1 MTGLFSLIKARVAV
15 DTPSPALKQM
25 PTTVALLVAVLF
37 CLLLPQEL
45 ISEPLAILG
54 SVLLIALATGLS
66 FYFGSVQRATRW
78 TLLVPGI
85 SLFAIGVLREGSN
98 GIGSIFSALIVL
110 PVVWIA
116 AEEGRR
122 WVVVSTAGTFF
133 ALMLPYLIEWKL
145 PVDDSET
152 IRGIFSPAVFGI
164 AAAIINELSRQ
175 GRQQLASIKRL
186 AQEGEEMLVQS
197 LAVASR
203 LKENELQLHAADRL
217 TRSVLDSVTEQS
229 VIGTD
234 LTGLIDVWNPG
245 AAAMLG
251 LSPADTQGKRFVF
264 DFHVESELEDRAR
277 TLNYPAGATVLNPGF
292 SALVESARLGRAEV
306 REWTYVREDGST
318 VSVSVAVTPRIDDEG
333 ETVGYIF
340 VATDVT
346 QALEVARLKDEF
358 VGLISHELRTPL
370 SSILGYLE
378 LMRDDDESPLSGEQL
393 QYLGVAERNAH
404 RLLRLVGDLLFTA
417 QVSSGKFPLDISQVS
432 LNEVVTAAVLSARPV
447 ANAAGVT
454 LVLDCPDDPITVRG
468 DTVRLGQGCDNLI
481 SNALKFTPQGG
492 VVTVSLSS
500 SSDDAIITV
509 RDTGI
514 GIPAAE
520 LDQLYAR
527 FFRASTATRNAVP
540 GVGLG
545 LTITKAIVTAHLG
558 ELDVQSEEGV
568 GTAFIMSLP
577 LAKVPVG
584 A

>member
-1 MTGLFSLIKARVAV
+1 MTSLYNAIKERVAV
-15 DTPSPALKQM
+15 DAPSPALKQM
-25 PTTVALLVAVLF
+25 PTTVAFLVAVL
-37 CLLLPQEL
+37 LSILLPRTL
-45 ISEPLAILG
+45 VSEPLAIAG
-54 SVLLIALATGLS
+54 GVVMIALATGLA
-66 FYFGSVQRATRW
+66 FYYGSRARVTRW
-78 TLLVPGI
+78 ALMVPGV
-85 SLFAIGVLREGSN
+85 SLVAIALLREGSN
-98 GIGSIFSALIVL
+98 GTGSIFSALIIL
-110 PVVWIA
+110 PILWIA
-116 AEEGRR
+116 AENGRR
-122 WVVVSTAGTFF
+122 WVVVSIVGTSV
-133 ALMLPYLIEWKL
+133 ALMLPYVIEWRT
-145 PVDDSET
+145 PVDAGEW
-152 IRGIFSPAVFGI
+152 IRGVFSPAVFGI
-164 AAAIINELSRQ
+164 AAAVVNELSRQ
-175 GRQQLASIKRL
+175 GRRQLDSIQRL
-186 AQEGEEMLVQS
+186 AHEGESLLVQS
-197 LAVASR
+197 LSVAAR

-217 TRSVLDSVTEQS
+217 TRSVLDAVTEQS

-251 LSPADTQGKRFVF
+251 LSPKDTQGKRFIF
-264 DFHVESELEDRAR
+264 EFHLESELETRAR
-277 TLNYPAGATVLNPGF
+277 ELSYPAGATVLNPGF

-306 REWTYVREDGST
+306 REWTYVREDASSL
-318 VSVSVAVTPRIDDEG
+318 SVSIAVTPRLDEEG
-333 ETVGYIF
+333 ATMGYLF

-346 QALEVARLKDEF
+346 QALEVAKLKDEF

-378 LMRDDDESPLSGEQL
+378 LMRDDEESPLSGEQL

-432 LNEVVTAAVLSARPV
+432 LTEVVSAAVLSARPV

-454 LVLDCPDDPITVRG
+454 LVLDCPVEPISVRG

-481 SNALKFTPQGG
+481 SNALKFTPRGG
-492 VVTVSLSS
+492 TVTVSLSS
-500 SSDDAIITV
+500 SQDDAIITV

-514 GIPAAE
+514 GIPASE

-545 LTITKAIVTAHLG
+545 LTITKAIVTAHEG
-558 ELDVQSEEGV
+558 ELDVESEEGV

-577 LAKVPVG
+577 LAKVSVG